1 MADKAIA
8 IIGGGLAG
16 LAAGV
21 YAQRNGYR
29 THIFEHASQPG
40 GVAAWWRRGNY
51 HIDGGIHFLMGHKP
65 GGSLQALYRQLGT
78 AAPETLID
86 MAEYGRFVDEASG
99 KNVLLTADL
108 AQCAAALKRLSP
120 DDASAVDDLVAG
132 ARAFQAA
139 GAFDIGMGEPPELA
153 GRLDTVRQFWSMRKV
168 LRYFTGKN
176 ARTAAEFAA
185 HLHDPTLRYLVENLF
200 LPEAPLWFLFMVLG
214 LLASGDM
221 GLLTT
226 GCEGFVRPIEQRYR
240 DLGGEI
246 TYDATVEKILV
257 SGGKAVGVK
266 LATGEEVPA
275 GAVISAADGY
285 STLFGM
291 LDGRYGDD
299 ALRARYRDWK
309 LIKPW
314 VMISYGVA
322 REFPGEP
329 HFTTYRL
336 AEPLTLGAQRIESL
350 GLRIFNYA
358 PTFAPAG
365 KTVIQPAFETE
376 WAYWNDLRAADRG
389 RYEAEK
395 ERVAA
400 EVLSRL
406 EAHYPG
412 LSTQVEMTDVATP
425 YTTWRYTLNWKG
437 AYEGWLPTGS
447 QMMTTVPR
455 TLPGLANF
463 VMAGQWVMP
472 GGGVPTCLLSGR
484 DAVRIL
490 CRWDGKPFD
499 PGPT

>member
-40 GVAAWWRRGNY
+40 GVAAWWRRGGY

-65 GGSLQALYRQLGT
+65 GGSLHALYRQLGT

-108 AQCAAALKRLSP
+108 AQCAAALKSLSP
-120 DDASAVDDLVAG
+120 ADAGAIDDLIAG

-168 LRYFTGKN
+168 LRFFTGKYG
-176 ARTAAEFAA
+176 RTAAEFAA
-185 HLHDPTLRYLVENLF
+185 DLHDPTLRYLVENLF

-226 GCEGFVRPIEQRYR
+226 GCEGFVRPIERRYR

-246 TYDATVEKILV
+246 TYGATVEKILV

-266 LATGEEVPA
+266 LANGEELA
-275 GAVISAADGY
+275 ADAVISAADGY

-314 VMISYGVA
+314 VMISFGVA

-336 AEPLTLGAQRIESL
+336 AEPFTVGAQRVESL

-376 WAYWNDLRAADRG
+376 WDLLERSAGGGSRPVRG
-389 RYEAEK
+389 RE
-395 ERVAA
+395 
-400 EVLSRL
+400 
-406 EAHYPG
+406 
-412 LSTQVEMTDVATP
+412 
-425 YTTWRYTLNWKG
+425 G
-437 AYEGWLPTGS
+437 A
-447 QMMTTVPR
+447 
-455 TLPGLANF
+455 
-463 VMAGQWVMP
+463 
-472 GGGVPTCLLSGR
+472 GGGRGAAPSGSALPR
-484 DAVRIL
+484 PR
-490 CRWDGKPFD
+490 RPRSR
-499 PGPT
+499 